1 MSKSQWSPAE
11 GVIVDV
17 QNAFGH
23 HEQKYTIEARKL
35 NGPLVSRIV
44 KHKAFPPYDVGTK
57 VKVQI
62 SDHDEIRF
70 DPDAPGEAAIIGV
83 MNMSDQIAEASA
95 AFRDHPTGSRFTGDE
110 NSFRRLSN
118 DPSAITFTVISGSG
132 HRKAEHSANSLPGVI
147 TLLRQHPD
155 ATLVVMTGSAG
166 REVVINRTELS
177 ELAHAMTSTKPGARR
192 AAVEEWHKLR
202 AKVTGPG

>member
-23 HEQKYTIEARKL
+23 HERKYTIEVRKPD
-35 NGPLVSRIV
+35 GPPSSRIV
-44 KHKAFPPYDVGTK
+44 KHKAFPPYDVGTR
-57 VKVQI
+57 VKVEI
-62 SDHDEIRF
+62 SDLNEIRF
-70 DPDAPGEAAIIGV
+70 DPNAPGEAAIIAK

-95 AFRDHPTGSRFTGDE
+95 AFGDHATGPRFTGDDK
-110 NSFRRLSN
+110 SFRRLQS
-118 DPSAITFTVISGSG
+118 DSSAITFTVTGG
-132 HRKAEHSANSLPGVI
+132 GRGKAEYSANSLPGAV

-155 ATLVVMTGSAG
+155 ATLVVITGSAG
-166 REVVINRTELS
+166 EVLIDRSELS
-177 ELAHAMTSTKPGARR
+177 ELAHAMTSHEPGARR

-202 AKVTGPG
+202 TKVTR